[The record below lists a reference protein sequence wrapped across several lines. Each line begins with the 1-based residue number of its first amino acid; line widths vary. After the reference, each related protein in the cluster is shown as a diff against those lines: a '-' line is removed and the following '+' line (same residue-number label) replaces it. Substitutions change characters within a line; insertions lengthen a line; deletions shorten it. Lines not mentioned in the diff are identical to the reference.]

1 MRTVFI
7 SDLHLTEKRPD
18 ITQAL
23 FSFIQRE
30 CINSNTPTS
39 ALYILGDFFE
49 AWIGDDC
56 STPLAEEV
64 KAHLKAVTDAGI
76 DLYIMHGNRD
86 FLIGQS
92 FCSDI
97 GGQLI
102 PDGTTIHLDEK
113 PVLLMHGDT
122 LCTQDVQYLAFREVV
137 RNPLW
142 QHDFLSKPIS
152 ERLSI
157 AQELRRKSQ
166 ESAADKAEFIMDVDQ
181 QEVTKRLNASH
192 CKLLI
197 HGHTHR
203 PATHTL
209 TNPANGHRYVLG
221 DWDKY
226 GWMIVAN
233 DSDIELS
240 KFQITPKA
248 NC

>member
-18 ITQAL
+18 ITRAF

-30 CINSNTPTS
+30 CINSDAPTS

-56 STPLAEEV
+56 SSALIKEV
-64 KAHLKAVTDAGI
+64 KAHLKTITDADI

-92 FCSDI
+92 FCEDI
-97 GGQLI
+97 GAQLI
-102 PDGTTIHLDEK
+102 DDSTIVHLNEK
-113 PVLLMHGDT
+113 PIVLMHGDT
-122 LCTQDVQYLAFREVV
+122 LCIQDTQYQAFREIV
-137 RNPLW
+137 RNPAW
-142 QHDFLSKPIS
+142 QADFLSKPVS
-152 ERLSI
+152 ERLEI
-157 AQELRRKSQ
+157 AQALRQKSQ
-166 ESAADKAEFIMDVDQ
+166 ESATDKSEYIMDVDE
-181 QEVTKRLNASH
+181 QEVSTTLNNKR
-192 CKLLI
+192 CDTLI

-209 TNPANGHRYVLG
+209 TNPEGGCRYVLG

-226 GWMIVAN
+226 GWMIVA
-233 DSDIELS
+233 DSSSIELS
-240 KFQITPKA
+240 KFLITQS
-248 NC
+248 

>member
-18 ITQAL
+18 ITRAF
-23 FSFIQRE
+23 FSFIKRE
-30 CINSNTPTS
+30 CINSDTPTS

-56 STPLAEEV
+56 STLLAEDV
-64 KAHLKAVTDAGI
+64 KTHLESITNAGI

-92 FCSDI
+92 FCNDI
-97 GGQLI
+97 GAQLI
-102 PDGTTIHLDEK
+102 QDGTIIHLDEK

-137 RNPLW
+137 RNPAW

-152 ERLSI
+152 ERQAI
-157 AQELRRKSQ
+157 AQQLRQKSQ
-166 ESAADKAEFIMDVDQ
+166 ESAADKSEYIMDVDQ
-181 QEVTKRLNASH
+181 QEAAKRLNASH
-192 CKLLI
+192 CNLLI

-203 PATHTL
+203 PAVHPL
-209 TNPANGHRYVLG
+209 TSPEGGYRYVLG

-240 KFQITPKA
+240 KFQITPS
-248 NC
+248 

>member
-56 STPLAEEV
+56 STPLIEDV
-64 KAHLKAVTDAGI
+64 KTHLKQLTGAGI

-92 FCSDI
+92 FCNDI
-97 GGQLI
+97 GAQLI
-102 PDGTTIHLDEK
+102 DDGTIINIDGQ
-113 PVLLMHGDT
+113 PIMLMHGDT
-122 LCTQDVQYLAFREVV
+122 LCTQDTQYLAFRKII
-137 RNPLW
+137 RNPAW
-142 QHDFLSKPIS
+142 QGDFLSKPIQ
-152 ERLSI
+152 ERLNI
-157 AQELRRKSQ
+157 AKELRQKSQ
-166 ESAADKAEFIMDVDQ
+166 ESAAEKTEYIMDVDQ
-181 QEVTKRLNASH
+181 QEVIKTLESSH
-192 CKLLI
+192 CDTLI

-203 PATHTL
+203 PKVHPLAS
-209 TNPANGHRYVLG
+209 PEGAYRYVLG

-226 GWMIVAN
+226 GWMITIDKKGIN
-233 DSDIELS
+233 LS
-240 KFQITPKA
+240 KFAIPQD
-248 NC
+248 

>member
-30 CINSNTPTS
+30 CINSDRATS

-56 STPLAEEV
+56 STPLVEEV
-64 KAHLKAVTDAGI
+64 KVHLKTITNAGI

-92 FCSDI
+92 FCNDI
-97 GGQLI
+97 GAQLI
-102 PDGTTIHLDEK
+102 EDGTIIHLNK
-113 PVLLMHGDT
+113 QPVILMHGDT
-122 LCTQDVQYLAFREVV
+122 LCTQDIQYLAFREVV
-137 RNPLW
+137 RNPSW

-152 ERLSI
+152 ERLNI

-166 ESAADKAEFIMDVDQ
+166 ESAADKSEYIMDVDPLAV
-181 QEVTKRLNASH
+181 EKTLDANH
-192 CKLLI
+192 CSILI

-203 PATHTL
+203 PATHPL
-209 TNPANGHRYVLG
+209 TTPKGGCRYVLG

-226 GWMIVAN
+226 GWMIEAN
-233 DSDIELS
+233 DESIELS
-240 KFQITPKA
+240 KFRIMP
-248 NC
+248 C

>member
-23 FSFIQRE
+23 FCFIQRE
-30 CINSNTPTS
+30 CINSDTPTS

-64 KAHLKAVTDAGI
+64 KAHLKAITDAGI

-102 PDGTTIHLDEK
+102 PDGTIIHLDEK

-142 QHDFLSKPIS
+142 QQDFLSKPIS

-181 QEVTKRLNASH
+181 QEVTKRLDASH
-192 CKLLI
+192 CNLLI

-226 GWMIVAN
+226 GWMIVAS

-240 KFQITPKA
+240 KFQITSKA

>member
-18 ITQAL
+18 LTQAL
-23 FSFIQRE
+23 FSFIDRE
-30 CINSNTPTS
+30 CINSDTPTS

-49 AWIGDDC
+49 AWIGDDI
-56 STPLAEEV
+56 SSPLTEKV
-64 KAHLKAVTDAGI
+64 KAHLKTITDAKI

-92 FCSDI
+92 FCNDI
-97 GGQLI
+97 GAQLI
-102 PDGTTIHLDEK
+102 KDGTIIHLDEK
-113 PVLLMHGDT
+113 PVVLMHGDT
-122 LCTQDVQYLAFREVV
+122 LCTQDVQYLAFRDVV
-137 RNPLW
+137 RNPSW

-152 ERLSI
+152 ERLNI

-166 ESAADKAEFIMDVDQ
+166 ESAADKSEYIMDIDQ
-181 QEVTKRLNASH
+181 RAVEETLSASR
-192 CKLLI
+192 CSILI

-203 PATHTL
+203 PAVHPL
-209 TNPANGHRYVLG
+209 TNPEGGCRYVLG

-233 DSDIELS
+233 DANIKLS
-240 KFQITPKA
+240 KFQITPL
-248 NC
+248 